1 MVSVWLVVLF
11 ELLADPEPVLLGA
24 ELSLEVENSAR
35 TSSSLQL
42 TEFELFRNGQS
53 RSHYAS

>member
-1 MVSVWLVVLF
+1 MASVWLVVLF
-11 ELLADPEPVLLGA
+11 ELSADPEPVLLDV

-42 TEFELFRNGQS
+42 TEFELPRNDQS